1 MRKGKLINKSG
12 IYKLQSRLFPDRIY
26 IGSSTNLQRRKESHT
41 HIHSVQNPYIRKHIK
56 EYGGKDL
63 IFSVVEFCEEWQLME
78 REQYYI
84 SELNPYFNI
93 RKFASFQDSASNLAK
108 HTAYKDMAIDDEVY
122 GCNLF
127 FIESQIL
134 EFTNEI
140 LSQNQIININ
150 TLNYGK

>member
-26 IGSSTNLQRRKESHT
+26 IGSSTNLQKRKESHRQ
-41 HIHSVQNPYIRKHIK
+41 IHKDQNPYIRKHIK
-56 EYGGKDL
+56 EYGKKDL
-63 IFSVVEFCEEWQLME
+63 IFSVVEFCEDWQLME

-93 RKFASFQDSASNLAK
+93 RRFASFQNSSSNLAK
-108 HTAYKDMAIDDEVY
+108 KIAYNEMFEDTDMIGYV
-122 GCNLF
+122 F

-140 LSQNQIININ
+140 LSENQFININ
-150 TLNYGK
+150 TLNYGE